1 MPIHTYRREA
11 KSNRKHYRNVKS
23 ATKCSRDE
31 NVNRADDEI
40 SYCVSQRVQPNAL
53 SHDLA
58 RFWNGTSLPVTQQ
71 QTVSHQL

>member
-40 SYCVSQRVQPNAL
+40 SYCVSQRVQPNAQ
-53 SHDLA
+53 
-58 RFWNGTSLPVTQQ
+58 TQ
-71 QTVSHQL
+71 